1 MNEEKELAFQ
11 FFKTSIGKT
20 VLIKLEE
27 AKRHNSIIIELNRK
41 IQQLENKVGID
52 EIELKDEKLIK
63 EQLNKA
69 VSLFQSDTKP
79 QYLFG
84 IINEFGELRGLYTNQ
99 LEDLR
104 KGLVYNTEQMEEQNG

>member
-1 MNEEKELAFQ
+1 MNEEKELALQ
-11 FFKTSIGKT
+11 FFKTSIGKK
-20 VLIKLEE
+20 VLSKLEE
-27 AKRHNSIIIELNRK
+27 AKKHNLIIIELNRQL
-41 IQQLENKVGID
+41 QQLQNQVGND
-52 EIELKDEKLIK
+52 RLEVQDEKLIK

-69 VSLFQSDTKP
+69 VSLFQSDTRP

-84 IINEFGELRGLYTNQ
+84 IINEFGEPRGLYTNQ